1 MPPPSPAVAQLELTV
16 RLRTRRA
23 QLGLTAKEVS
33 QHLGFSANHWSGVEN
48 NRTILAADKLQKLSG
63 LFKYNRAEIKE
74 LLALHE
80 IARSPRWQDEY
91 HHILDGRD
99 GHLTQYYGLEY
110 GASSIRTFEASVIP
124 GLLQTEDYIRA
135 VTAADPDT
143 NEVRL
148 RKRIE
153 LRMRRQQR
161 LFDPDP
167 VKLLAVVSQGAVVQ
181 QIGGPDVL
189 RRQLLHL
196 VHLSEQLDPSVLEF
210 RVVPFTATQQGLLN
224 TSTLHLLD
232 FPSPH
237 LTTVAFREA
246 VQPLGVSDDVDL
258 LELIEVNFTQSLAT
272 TLSHAQSIA
281 LIQDLAKALNEGTD
295 T

>member
-1 MPPPSPAVAQLELTV
+1 VPPPSPAVAQLELTI
-16 RLRTRRA
+16 RLRSRRA
-23 QLGLTAKEVS
+23 QLDLTAKEVS

-48 NRTILAADKLQKLSG
+48 NRTILAADKLQKLGG
-63 LFKYNRAEIKE
+63 LFKFSRAEIKE

-80 IARSPRWQDEY
+80 IARGPRWLDDY
-91 HHILDGRD
+91 HYILDGRD

-110 GASSIRTFEASVIP
+110 GASSIRTFETSIVP
-124 GLLQTEDYIRA
+124 GLLQTEDYVRA
-135 VTAADPDT
+135 LVAADPDT
-143 NEVRL
+143 NDARL
-148 RKRIE
+148 RKRME

-161 LFDPDP
+161 LFGPDP
-167 VKLLAVVSQGAVVQ
+167 IRMVAVVSQAAFMQ

-196 VHLSEQLDPSVLEF
+196 VDLSDQLDRSILEL

-237 LTTVAFREA
+237 LPTVAFREA
-246 VQPLGVSDDVDL
+246 VQPLGITDDTDL
-258 LELIEVNFTQSLAT
+258 LELIVVNFSQSLAT

-281 LIQDLAKALNEGTD
+281 LIRDLAEDLNEDTD